1 MWFRNR
7 ETGLE
12 FDIENQDLINNLK
25 KDGNFEEIAPVEN
38 QEESPSRKN
47 LNAKLKSLGYD
58 GDLRKLSDEDVI
70 AEIAKLENK

>member
-25 KDGNFEEIAPVEN
+25 KDGNFEEI